1 MVVFGGQRGAAG
13 DPIEDVGIGA
23 VEQRLVATELRLVK
37 PSQMRIG
44 KAAEDQVAFPRTA
57 MPRTERKP
65 LAAYVR

>member
-1 MVVFGGQRGAAG
+1 MLGRRHCTTG
-13 DPIEDVGIGA
+13 DPVEEVGVGAFEQCLVA
-23 VEQRLVATELRLVK
+23 VELAVIEANK
-37 PSQMRIG
+37 MRIG